1 MGNCH
6 ARCEP
11 GESGEN
17 CKASSDRYL
26 SVFNITNEARLL
38 GTDIRLLDE
47 TEESYEGSKLSLAV
61 ENIVRIYKEFD
72 KEKGTQIVFSDI
84 GTPTGKHP
92 FNVYDCIREGCV
104 KKGIPEKEIAY
115 IHDADT
121 EKKKDE
127 LFAAVNNGTVR
138 VLIGSTAKM
147 GTGMNVQKRVCALH
161 EIDVPWRPADVEQRE
176 GRAIRQGNIFKE
188 VEIFRYVTKQTFD
201 AYSYQMLERK
211 QGFISQVMGGEA
223 KSRTCEDIDDKAVS
237 YAEIKSLA
245 SGNPLIEE
253 KFKVDA
259 EVMKLKLLKQQHVSN
274 KYRMER
280 EAQELPEK
288 IRKRKELVRAV
299 TKDLE
304 RKDAMLKKGG
314 IKLSIGKK
322 ECILPDFGKADEI
335 EKSIRKAMGEA
346 ILAFAALT
354 DGRERKGM
362 EIGAIG
368 GFHLSVVS
376 DIYGNEKY
384 MVIEGDSM
392 YSSEI
397 GKDAYGN
404 FARLARRFYSIGE
417 ELFDLK
423 EKLKREEANLE
434 TIKGEIEKPFAKE
447 EELALLLKK
456 QEELNARLT
465 EGKETE
471 QEGREGEENTSKRH
485 R

>member
-1 MGNCH
+1 M
-6 ARCEP
+6 
-11 GESGEN
+11 
-17 CKASSDRYL
+17 
-26 SVFNITNEARLL
+26 T
-38 GTDIRLLDE
+38 
-47 TEESYEGSKLSLAV
+47 
-61 ENIVRIYKEFD
+61 
-72 KEKGTQIVFSDI
+72 EKGTQIVFSDI

-92 FNVYDCIREGCV
+92 FNVYDCIRKGCV

-121 EKKKDE
+121 EKKNDE

-223 KSRTCEDIDDKAVS
+223 ESRTCEDIDDKAVS